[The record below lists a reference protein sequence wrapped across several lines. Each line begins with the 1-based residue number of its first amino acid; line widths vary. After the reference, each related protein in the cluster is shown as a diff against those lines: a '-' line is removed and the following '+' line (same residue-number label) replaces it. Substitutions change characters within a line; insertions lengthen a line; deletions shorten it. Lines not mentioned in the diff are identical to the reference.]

1 MNVVIALICTLIA
14 GVINGSFALPT
25 KNIKQWNFENIWL
38 NYSVWAF
45 LIIPWVIIYILAPHV
60 GSIYSQVPAHY
71 IWILV
76 IGGILFGIGQVCFAE
91 ALKMIGLGLGFVI
104 NIGLGTALGFF
115 LPLVIFNPGKLV
127 TLFGLVTIIAT
138 LLIIAGLVV
147 SYKAG
152 KERDAYVKQTQQQES
167 PSQYHLGVILAIVAG
182 LFSAGQNFT
191 FAATNEMQKIALNA
205 GANELASA
213 MIIWPIFLIF
223 TFIPYAIYMLYL
235 HKKNTSAKNYVGPR
249 TPLNMVLAFIMGLFW
264 FCSLVLYSEASL
276 LIGKL
281 GPVVAWPLFMVLII
295 LTSNFWG
302 WRHKEWTLC
311 SVAIQRKALTS
322 IILLVI
328 AVIALAYSATLSG

>member
-1 MNVVIALICTLIA
+1 MNIVIALICTLVA
-14 GVINGSFALPT
+14 GVANGSFALPT

-38 NYSVWAF
+38 NYAFWSF
-45 LIIPWVIIYILAPHV
+45 LIIPWVIIYLLAPHV
-60 GSIYSQVPAHY
+60 GSVYHQVPAHL

-76 IGGILFGIGQVCFAE
+76 IGGILFGVGQVCFAE

-104 NIGLGTALGFF
+104 NIGLGTGLGFF
-115 LPLVIFNPGKLV
+115 LPLVIFNPGKLF
-127 TLFGLVTIIAT
+127 TLFGLVTLIAIIF
-138 LLIIAGLVV
+138 IIAGLVM
-147 SYKAG
+147 SYYAG
-152 KERDAYVKQTQQQES
+152 KQRDAYTKLSQPQAA
-167 PSQYHLGVILAIVAG
+167 PSQYHLGVILAVIAG

-191 FAATNEMQKIALNA
+191 FAATSEMQKLALSS
-205 GANELASA
+205 GVNELASA
-213 MIIWPIFLIF
+213 MIIWPIFLVF

-235 HKKNTSAKNYVGPR
+235 HKKNGSFSNYIGPR
-249 TPLNMVLAFIMGLFW
+249 SGINILLAFMMGLFW

-311 SVAIQRKALTS
+311 SAAIQRKALTA
-322 IILLVI
+322 IILLVV
-328 AVIALAYSATLSG
+328 AVIALAYSATLST